1 MNRSILLLGALT
13 FVFSAHADPI
23 QFEDTS
29 DKLGFERGTESWGI
43 AWGNLNGDKYP
54 DLWNSGHRDFTRLYR
69 NTGTGDFEDVAAEYD
84 AQMDDWWMILTQR
97 DVHGGAWGDYDKDG
111 DDDLIVGDEDEFF
124 VNNAESGGYF
134 ERRSMTTRRAFSAWI
149 PSADGSTLDSET
161 RCDGNYVQLI
171 DVNNDG
177 ALDKICADTDF
188 FPESNS
194 DSATDIIPQL
204 GNVSDTIVGDFNND
218 LLQDIIAI
226 RGALHSI
233 GAAKVD
239 DNSIDAWF
247 REGSGP
253 RFTFTA
259 TGKVTFLI
267 DGLGGGAYRE
277 ADVLERDTNGVTSGE
292 ARNIEISYNA
302 VSKLWTVFDS
312 SDEEGRD
319 QHYVR
324 VRAEGPVGE
333 PIMTGQGNR
342 DLPAA
347 MAHAINNGNGFDWVY
362 NTGLSMPV
370 QCNSITTADFDNDMD
385 LDLYLACGIGV
396 DNTPNLYYD
405 NQGDGT
411 FSVVNVHGGEGP
423 VGSGYDFGVAESVI
437 SADYDVDGFVDLAVV
452 NGILF
457 YPFGFGGPDTLIRNR
472 GNNNHWVELDLIGVT
487 SNGNG
492 MGAKVFVTAGG
503 VTQLREQNG
512 GYHRWSQNHQRIH
525 VGLADNDVIDE
536 IRIEWPSGAN
546 DVYTNVA
553 ADRLY
558 DATEEAS
565 LLPADM
571 GPAVETVIEP
581 GDECGIPAYRITYG
595 PMIQLWRDCGTDS
608 WHLRMES
615 GLGRMTEHAQL
626 TTVGALV
633 GDDDFLT
640 AMDVNFDSADA
651 YSNDAG
657 VLSYLIA
664 VQDEFA
670 PTKTINFSTEGQS
683 RTCVWFG
690 DRDIE
695 AVVIGNSGK
704 RLEPPFDISNGFGP
718 CDSDGDSILD
728 RDDVDDD
735 NDGVD
740 DAMDA
745 FPVDASESQDSDGD
759 KVGDNAD
766 LYPNDATEWKDT
778 DGDSIGDS
786 SDVDK
791 DNDGMTDPTESPDE
805 ALIELSSPTFNIPAD
820 GGDATHLFD
829 LSALPIVIGETVT
842 LRGVVADGDLDNGNE
857 YFSLDI
863 NSGEFTSGNI
873 QTDGRCAERLI
884 PVQSTVSAEIT
895 VIDIGSGIPGL
906 SIFAATTRNVDDLC
920 TVAGVDYQL
929 MVSVPALTLLDQDGD
944 GVDNDLDLDSDNDLI
959 ADVVEAGLIDSDNNF
974 LVDNLFAEQGT
985 ITDPPDTDLDSI
997 PDYLDLESNNP
1008 LNDGTDYDIARSG
1021 HSVLDTSGDGF
1032 LSDLDMG
1039 AGLDLDADGI
1049 DDLIDVDNTVRGSI
1063 FLNTPAETISANLTT
1078 TMNVSVAVTLQASD
1092 VDMQLLAY
1100 SISSGPAH
1108 GQLSGTAPNL
1118 TYIPDAGFTG
1128 RDSFSFIVND
1138 GYDDSIAA
1146 TINIKV
1152 NDPDTL
1158 LSNWVGHSGG
1168 VTISGNR
1175 VVSSGTPSGWFNNTA
1190 QSVLFSTYGFDNDYE
1205 LRITLQS
1212 DPAAST
1218 WVAGLGVEEL
1228 SDDWTDVDYALRSSD
1243 GQLTIYENGTW
1254 RADGAMLAQ
1263 GDVLSILVVDGAI
1276 EYRHNGVT
1284 VFNST
1289 YSGTPE
1295 FYVDTSFKEGV
1306 IEFDAVLAGVLE
1318 SVTPVVPKPVV
1329 NNDNKGGGGGS
1340 FGLFSLLG
1348 LLFFGRRRV
1357 RHAEFA
1363 FLHKVARS

>member
-1 MNRSILLLGALT
+1 MNRSILVLGALI
-13 FVFSAHADPI
+13 FVVSAHADPI

-69 NTGTGDFEDVAAEYD
+69 NSGTGDFEDVAAEYD
-84 AQMDDWWMILTQR
+84 EQMDNWWMILTQR

-124 VNNAESGGYF
+124 INHADSGGYF
-134 ERRSMTTRRAFSAWI
+134 EQTTMTTRQAFSAWI
-149 PSADGSTLDSET
+149 PSGDGSTLVSET
-161 RCDGNYVQLI
+161 ECRGNYVQFI
-171 DVNNDG
+171 DVDNDG
-177 ALDKICADTDF
+177 DLDKICGDADL
-188 FPESNS
+188 FPESRS
-194 DSATDIIPQL
+194 DSATDIIPKI

-218 LLQDIIAI
+218 LRQDIIAI

-233 GAAKVD
+233 GASKVD
-239 DNSIDAWF
+239 DTSIDAWF

-253 RFTFTA
+253 QFTFTA

-267 DGLGGGAYRE
+267 DGLGGGAYME
-277 ADVLERDTNGVTSGE
+277 ADVLELDTNGATSGE
-292 ARNIEISYNA
+292 SRNIEISYDA
-302 VSKLWTVFDS
+302 IAGLWTVFDN
-312 SDEEGRD
+312 SDENEKD

-324 VRAEGPVGE
+324 VRAENSVGE
-333 PIMTGQGNR
+333 PTMTGQDSR

-347 MAHAINNGNGFDWVY
+347 MAHAVNNGNGFDWIY
-362 NTGLSMPV
+362 DTGLGAPV

-396 DNTPNLYYD
+396 DNTANLYYD
-405 NQGDGT
+405 NQGNGT
-411 FSVVNVHGGEGP
+411 FSLVSAHGGEGP

-437 SADYDVDGFVDLAVV
+437 AADYDVDGFVDLAVV

-472 GNNNHWVELDLIGVT
+472 GNSNHWVELDLIGVT

-503 VTQLREQNG
+503 ITQLREQNG

-525 VGLADNDVIDE
+525 VGLAGNDTIDE
-536 IRIEWPSGAN
+536 IRIEWPSGAV
-546 DVYTNVA
+546 DVHTNVA
-553 ADRLY
+553 ADFLY
-558 DATEEAS
+558 DAIEETS

-571 GPAVETVIEP
+571 GPAIATVIEP
-581 GDECGIPAYRITYG
+581 GDECGIPSYRITYG

-626 TTVGALV
+626 ITVGTLL
-633 GDDDFLT
+633 GDDDFLS
-640 AMDVNFDSADA
+640 AQDINFGITDA

-657 VLSYLIA
+657 ILSFLTS
-664 VQDEFA
+664 VQDDIA

-695 AVVIGNSGK
+695 AVIIGSSGK
-704 RLEPPFDISNGFGP
+704 RLEPPFDISNDFGP
-718 CDSDGDSILD
+718 CDSDGDGILD
-728 RDDVDDD
+728 RDDGDDD

-740 DAMDA
+740 DELDA
-745 FPVDASESQDSDGD
+745 FPVDPSETQDSDGD
-759 KVGDNAD
+759 HVGDNAD
-766 LYPNDATEWKDT
+766 LFPNDATEWKDT
-778 DGDSIGDS
+778 DGDTIGDN
-786 SDVDK
+786 SDIDK
-791 DNDGMTDPTESPDE
+791 DNDGLTDLTESPDE
-805 ALIELSSPTFNIPAD
+805 APIALSSPTFNIPAD
-820 GGDATHLFD
+820 GGDATHVFD
-829 LSALPIVIGETVT
+829 LSALPVAIGDTVT
-842 LRGVVADGDLDNGNE
+842 LSGVVADGDLDGGNE

-863 NSGEFTSGNI
+863 NSGEFTSGNV
-873 QTDGRCAERLI
+873 QTNGRCVESLI
-884 PVQSTVSAEIT
+884 PIQSSVNAAVT
-895 VIDIGSGIPGL
+895 VIDIGAGVPGL
-906 SIFAATTRNVDDLC
+906 SIFAETTRNVDDLC
-920 TVAGVDYQL
+920 AVAGVDYQL
-929 MVSVPALTLLDQDGD
+929 TVSIPSMTLLDQDGD
-944 GVDNDLDLDSDNDLI
+944 GVNNILDLDSDNDLI
-959 ADVVEAGLIDSDNNF
+959 ADVVEAGLVDGDNNF
-974 LVDNLFAEQGT
+974 LVDDLLAEQGT
-985 ITDPPDTDLDSI
+985 ITDPPDTDSDGI

-1008 LNDGTDYDIARSG
+1008 LNDGTDYDIDRSG
-1021 HSVLDTSGDGF
+1021 HAALDTSGDGF
-1032 LSDLDMG
+1032 LSDLDTD

-1049 DDLIDVDNTVRGSI
+1049 DDLIDIDNTVRGST
-1063 FLNTPAETISANLTT
+1063 FVNTPPESHSANITT
-1078 TMNVSVAVTLQASD
+1078 TMNVSVAFALQASD
-1092 VDMQLLAY
+1092 IDRQQLAY
-1100 SISSGPAH
+1100 SIINGPAN

-1118 TYIPDAGFTG
+1118 TYIPNSGFKG
-1128 RDSFSFIVND
+1128 RDSISFTAND
-1138 GYDDSIAA
+1138 GYENSVAA

-1158 LSNWVGHSGG
+1158 LSNWIGHSGG
-1168 VTISGNR
+1168 VTTSGNH
-1175 VVSSGTPSGWFNNTA
+1175 VVNSGTPTGWVNNA
-1190 QSVLFSTYGFDNDYE
+1190 VRSVLFSSYKFSNDYE

-1218 WVAGLGVEEL
+1218 WVVGLGVEEL

-1254 RADGAMLAQ
+1254 RTNGAMLAQ
-1263 GDVLSILVVDGAI
+1263 GDELSIFVIDGSI

-1295 FYVDTSFKEGV
+1295 FYVDTAFKEGA
-1306 IEFDAVLAGVLE
+1306 IEFDAVLAGILE
-1318 SVTPVVPKPVV
+1318 AVTPVVQKPTA
-1329 NNDNKGGGGGS
+1329 NNNNKSGGGGG
-1340 FGLFSLLG
+1340 FGLFTLFG
-1348 LLFFGRRRV
+1348 LLLFGRRRAKIV
-1357 RHAEFA
+1357 FT
-1363 FLHKVARS
+1363 